1 MPFKHA
7 RTTRVKL
14 LCTETSHKEAFA
26 QGRANFYTK
35 EIVYIER
42 IGFIQRSVYTE
53 KLLQRESCY
62 AKEPLDTLCRAALT
76 EAITQSRPLH
86 REAFI
91 QRIFETKNFCTEQL
105 ITQSKPLHREAST
118 QRNLYTKNLLHTEAL
133 TQRNCYTKQALHRA
147 RFYTEKLSRKD
158 SFYTKPAFMQ
168 SQLLDN

>member
-86 REAFI
+86 REAF
-91 QRIFETKNFCTEQL
+91 
-105 ITQSKPLHREAST
+105 
-118 QRNLYTKNLLHTEAL
+118 
-133 TQRNCYTKQALHRA
+133 TQRNCYTKQAVHRA